1 MEFSESSD
9 RGERSDVILVDT
21 TWASVDFLA
30 YQLARYG
37 LGVHAFTPHLRRP
50 RYLRVAYPYR
60 SYVEQPLVNESSD
73 AFQAMVERVDPARII
88 PCTEEALYWLWDQP
102 GHIQRLCLPDVAP
115 TVRPL
120 LLDRALLLEEA
131 AACGV
136 PVPEAMPLGS
146 RADCD
151 AAIAWGLPL
160 MVKSGRSVGSKGIA
174 LCRTPEEVIEA
185 FGRFAPLGTS
195 VTAQRFYTGPTYM
208 AGALFVHGEA
218 VHLYSG
224 EKTVMFPELTG
235 YAYEMRSA
243 GEPYLSQLLHHA
255 ESVCKQLEWTG
266 LAGFDFVLGED
277 GQFRFLD
284 LNPRLWGCA
293 DAAVPARVDL
303 YGGLARWIRDGT
315 ADPPS
320 RPLPGIPHR
329 VFPKYTFEPSG
340 MSLWRRLAGL
350 RDAPWYSASFV
361 AGEVAIE
368 LVGRTTRL
376 LKSLVS
382 RVANSRNRARVLPG
396 LMGSYSVTSPRFQG
410 DEQVPDP
417 GGAGV
422 GRAADVAGVRPG
434 SLPCR

>member
-1 MEFSESSD
+1 MGFRASSH
-9 RGERSDVILVDT
+9 RGEPSDVILVDT
-21 TWASVDFLA
+21 TWASTDFLA
-30 YQLARYG
+30 YQLARHG
-37 LGVHAFTPHLRRP
+37 LGVHAFTPRLRRP
-50 RYLRVAYPYR
+50 RYLRVAYPYA
-60 SYVEQPLVNESSD
+60 SYVEQPLVVESSD
-73 AFQAMVERVDPARII
+73 ALQAMVGRVDPARII

-102 GHIQRLCLPDVAP
+102 DHIQRLCFPDVAP

-174 LCRTPEEVIEA
+174 LCRTPGEVIEA

-195 VTAQRFYTGPTYM
+195 VTAQRFYMGPTYM
-208 AGALFVHGEA
+208 AGAFFVHGEA

-224 EKTVMFPELTG
+224 EKTIMVPELTG
-235 YAYEMRSA
+235 YAYEMRSSA
-243 GEPYLSQLLHHA
+243 EPYLSQLLHYA
-255 ESVCKQLEWTG
+255 ESVCKLLEWTG

-277 GQFRFLD
+277 GEFRLLD

-293 DAAVPARVDL
+293 DAAVSARVDL
-303 YGGLARWIRDGT
+303 YGGLARWIRGGT
-315 ADPPS
+315 AGPLS
-320 RPLPGIPHR
+320 RPLPGISHR

-340 MSLWRRLAGL
+340 MSVWRRLAGL

-368 LVGRTTRL
+368 VVERTTRL
-376 LKSLVS
+376 LKSLPPIFRGRQS
-382 RVANSRNRARVLPG
+382 GPG
-396 LMGSYSVTSPRFQG
+396 
-410 DEQVPDP
+410 
-417 GGAGV
+417 
-422 GRAADVAGVRPG
+422 
-434 SLPCR
+434 

>member
-1 MEFSESSD
+1 MRFGGASD
-9 RGERSDVILVDT
+9 RGEPSDVILVDT
-21 TWASVDFLA
+21 AWASVDFLA
-30 YQLARYG
+30 YQLARHG

-50 RYLRVAYPYR
+50 RYLRVAYSYR
-60 SYVEQPLVNESSD
+60 SYLKQPLAKESSD
-73 AFQAMVERVDPARII
+73 AFQAMVERVDPACII

-102 GHIQRLCLPDVAP
+102 GHIQRLCLPDVDPA
-115 TVRPL
+115 VRPL
-120 LLDRALLLEEA
+120 LRDRALLLEEA

-136 PVPEAMPLGS
+136 PVPAATPLGS

-151 AAIAWGLPL
+151 TAIAGGLPL

-174 LCRTPEEVIEA
+174 LCRTPGEVIGA
-185 FGRFAPLGTS
+185 FDRFRPLGTS

-243 GEPYLSQLLHHA
+243 CEPYLSQLTVYA
-255 ESVCKQLEWTG
+255 ELVCKRLEWTG

-277 GQFRFLD
+277 GEFRFVD

-293 DAAVPARVDL
+293 DAAVPARVDV

-315 ADPPS
+315 AGHPS
-320 RPLPGIPHR
+320 RPLPGISHR
-329 VFPKYTFEPSG
+329 VFPKFTFEPSG
-340 MSLWRRLAGL
+340 MSPWRRLAGL
-350 RDAPWYSASFV
+350 RDAPWYSPSFV
-361 AGEVAIE
+361 AGEIAIE

-382 RVANSRNRARVLPG
+382 RA
-396 LMGSYSVTSPRFQG
+396 
-410 DEQVPDP
+410 
-417 GGAGV
+417 
-422 GRAADVAGVRPG
+422 
-434 SLPCR
+434 